1 MAKNIM
7 EQLASR
13 ARVRVY
19 KPTPGSDDRRSLC
32 GEELQKGTDTD
43 GNEAHFFVIPASQA
57 DYINQAFSEYRVS
70 EPFIPGAD
78 DPDAAKLIDKEF
90 ICQEEGCGKSFKT
103 AQALQGHK
111 SVHLLKQG

>member
-19 KPTPGSDDRRSLC
+19 KPAPGSDDRKSLE
-32 GEELQKGTDTD
+32 GSKLQKGFDPE
-43 GNEAHFFVIPASQA
+43 GNEAHFFVIGADRA
-57 DYINQAFSEYRVS
+57 DYINRAFGKYRVS

-78 DPDAAKLIDKEF
+78 DPDAVKLLDKEF
-90 ICQEEGCGKSFKT
+90 ICQEEGCGKVFKT

-111 SVHLLKQG
+111 SVHAQRG